1 MNDASC
7 LRGLRADGNGP
18 SARFRFAAG
27 KIALQAQQL
36 VGAAHQ
42 ARQAGLLKAHG
53 LQVLLRLGGIELGQ
67 VGLDLCGDRHRLAA
81 VDFGQIGIK
90 RVLVHVGDVEDGLHG
105 KQVQV
110 IDGSLLVLVQVQRAG
125 AVAFVQ
131 ALEHLLCNLELL
143 HARLIALR
151 FLLKTRDGLV
161 KRAHVGQDQLGLD
174 GFNVRAGVH
183 AAIDVH
189 DVRVAEEAHDFTDGI
204 GFADVR
210 KELVAQ
216 ALALAGA
223 RHQTG
228 DVDELDRCGND
239 LGRMVDFGQLL
250 QTIVG
255 NGDDADVG
263 LDGGEGVI
271 GCQTALVREGREQR
285 GLAHVGQTH
294 DTDGKRHAET
304 SLTSEYTCFHDTA
317 NNAPARCPAEC
328 TPKPTRAT
336 PLQQLCHN
344 AAQTIAPP
352 RVCPYHQ

>member
-1 MNDASC
+1 MASVSRMFARNW
-7 LRGLRADGNGP
+7 LPRP
-18 SARFRFAAG
+18 SPWLAPATRPAMSTNSTVAG
-27 KIALQAQQL
+27 TI
-36 VGAAHQ
+36 
-42 ARQAGLLKAHG
+42 
-53 LQVLLRLGGIELGQ
+53 
-67 VGLDLCGDRHRLAA
+67 
-81 VDFGQIGIK
+81 
-90 RVLVHVGDVEDGLHG
+90 
-105 KQVQV
+105 
-110 IDGSLLVLVQVQRAG
+110 
-125 AVAFVQ
+125 
-131 ALEHLLCNLELL
+131 
-143 HARLIALR
+143 
-151 FLLKTRDGLV
+151 
-161 KRAHVGQDQLGLD
+161 
-174 GFNVRAGVH
+174 
-183 AAIDVH
+183 
-189 DVRVAEEAHDFTDGI
+189 
-204 GFADVR
+204 
-210 KELVAQ
+210 
-216 ALALAGA
+216 LAGWSISA
-223 RHQTG
+223 SF
-228 DVDELDRCGND
+228 C
-239 LGRMVDFGQLL
+239 